1 MSERV
6 PDAPRVEVR
15 ARADVLRLLERGLD
29 LARVVPSADH
39 GVRSAAWIRLVLAE
53 AGAIPPPGAIADLG
67 WLALGESVRYG
78 GRHSDPPVV
87 AGSVRA
93 YEDEVLGRLAADPR
107 LEDVRTAIGRIPDA
121 DRDRAVARFVVELL
135 GAIGHAPSIALA
147 PGALRPGREVGSRAE
162 VQTAVGADGAPRVEP
177 ELTDAVIDGLL
188 ADGYRALVR
197 AARRAGPLLPPSLV
211 FQLEHFAELPGE
223 AGRLACVQAVAASA
237 AFDRALPR
245 RAVRRAA
252 RDASVATA
260 LDDASTFP
268 AGGYAE
274 VSTRGGLDNLVPS
287 ELIYMDPDRAGEVDW
302 FDARFAEGS
311 LLCYARDEGLYTRP
325 RRAITFVFVPDL
337 VRARVLDP
345 GQRAQR
351 LVLALGLVCAVV
363 GRLIEWLSD
372 DSLVIELAWV
382 ADPAGDPPLAA
393 ERGILEVLLAA
404 PIRRGV
410 VGSLTVADVAA
421 ARRRAED
428 HARRGASDVVVVSAG
443 AGKGAPSVGA
453 RAVEHTLVVDGPAPR
468 LGGAPVVGGDPFDA
482 WSAAA
487 CELAKALA

>member
-1 MSERV
+1 MTDRV

-15 ARADVLRLLERGLD
+15 ARADVLRLIDRGLD
-29 LARVVPSADH
+29 LARVARSADDR
-39 GVRSAAWIRLVLAE
+39 VRASAWIRLVLAD

-78 GRHSDPPVV
+78 GRHSDPPVL
-87 AGSVRA
+87 AGSVRT

-107 LEDVRTAIGRIPDA
+107 LEDVRTAIGRLPDA

-135 GAIGHAPSIALA
+135 GAIDHVPSIALA
-147 PGALRPGREVGSRAE
+147 PGALRPGREVGS
-162 VQTAVGADGAPRVEP
+162 QTAGGREGGLGVES
-177 ELTDAVIDGLL
+177 ELADAVIDGLL
-188 ADGYRALVR
+188 ADGYRALVH
-197 AARRAGPLLPPSLV
+197 AARRAGPLLSPSLV
-211 FQLEHFAELPGE
+211 FQLEHFAELPGD

-260 LDDASTFP
+260 LDDASSFP

-287 ELIYMDPDRAGEVDW
+287 ELIYMDADRTGEVDW

-325 RRAITFVFVPDL
+325 RRAITFVFAPDL

-345 GQRAQR
+345 DQRAQR
-351 LVLALGLVCAVV
+351 LVLALALVRAVV

-372 DSLVIELAWV
+372 ESLVIELAWV
-382 ADPAGDPPLAA
+382 ADSAGDPPLAA
-393 ERGILEVLLAA
+393 ERGILEVLLTA

-410 VGSLTVADVAA
+410 VASIAVADVAT

-428 HARRGASDVVVVSAG
+428 HARRGTSDVVVVSAG
-443 AGKGAPSVGA
+443 AGFGAPGVGA
-453 RAVEHTLVVDGPAPR
+453 RAVEHALVVDGPVPR
-468 LGGAPVVGGDPFDA
+468 LGGAPLVGGEPFDA

-487 CELAKALA
+487 CGLAAALA